1 MSAAVSVSNTI
12 TCRHLPLRRLQSE
25 CIARCN
31 ASKACGKPGLVAA
44 TLVASSIC
52 FSRLRIV
59 LSARPRSRPSTIPGT
74 KKSVA
79 AGCVLPD
86 VNGTI
91 RIRMISMGMS
101 LFAAR
106 IGISV
111 THRMICRRTSGRY
124 VDIDGETS
132 TQKTRSTYA
141 LKGEWDDKVVPWFST
156 LHCSRRRGLSR
167 TQPRTI
173 HRLLLRGGR
182 RSCPMHLR
190 LHSTGQCPV
199 RTGAGVVM
207 RA

>member
-1 MSAAVSVSNTI
+1 MSAAVSVRNTI

-25 CIARCN
+25 CIARSN

-44 TLVASSIC
+44 TRVASSIC

-79 AGCVLPD
+79 AGCALPD

-91 RIRMISMGMS
+91 RIRMVSTGMS

-111 THRMICRRTSGRY
+111 THRMICLRTSGRY

-141 LKGEWDDKVVPWFST
+141 PRGEWGDKVLPWFST
-156 LHCSRRRGLSR
+156 LRCSRLRGLIR
-167 TQPRTI
+167 TRRQTI
-173 HRLLLRGGR
+173 HHPLLRGGGQSSPMCL
-182 RSCPMHLR
+182 RS
-190 LHSTGQCPV
+190 HSTGQCPV

-207 RA
+207 CA